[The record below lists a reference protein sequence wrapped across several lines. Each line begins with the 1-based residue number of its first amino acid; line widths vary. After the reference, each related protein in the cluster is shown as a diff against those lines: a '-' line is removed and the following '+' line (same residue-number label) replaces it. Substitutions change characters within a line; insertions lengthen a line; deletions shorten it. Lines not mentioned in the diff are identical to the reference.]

1 MVFLAG
7 AFDTKGDAADRLRER
22 CLGLKRCVEHL
33 GTRQTRL
40 WVICPGAT
48 RHDGDADGAVEAGL
62 WAFTRTL
69 ANEVATLDIRRID
82 LTAAMPSKQAS
93 ERLRDVILS
102 GTTETEIILDADAT
116 RVIRFAPGQLS
127 RRPASDAVAAPAA
140 QLERSVTGG
149 LNDMRWGPAE
159 RRTPGRGEVE
169 IAVEA
174 TGLNFRDVLWALSML
189 PEEILEDGF
198 AGPRLGLEV
207 AGRVVSVGKGVAA
220 FKVGDPVVA
229 FAQSGFSTHIVVPEL
244 VVAPSPPGLDP
255 QAAATVPVAFLTAY
269 YSLVSCARLR
279 RGEWVLVHGGA
290 GGVGLA
296 ALQIAKLKGARV
308 IATAGSREKR
318 ALVKAL
324 GAEHVLD
331 SRSLAFVDEVR
342 RITGDGVGIVVNSLF
357 GEAMERSLNCLKPF
371 GRFIELGK
379 RDYVA
384 NTHIGLRPFRRNL
397 SYFGV
402 DLDQVLQH
410 QGEDGARLF
419 REVMALFTEGGLKPL
434 PFQPFTAD
442 EVSDAFRLMQ
452 QSGHVGKIVIAPP
465 KPGSIVVERKSDFQV
480 SSEGV
485 HLITGGLGGF
495 GIEAARWLADRGA
508 RHLVLVGRKGASS
521 PEAKQVVADLAV
533 RGVSVAAMACDITSR
548 EAVDDLLAE
557 VEGDGRRLAGVI
569 HGAMV
574 LQDGLIANLDAA
586 ALDAVIRPKVV
597 GAEHLD
603 AATRERQL
611 DYFVLFSSATTF
623 IGNPGQGAY
632 VAANGFMEG
641 LARRRKALGLPALAV
656 AWGAIGDVGVLAR
669 NRAVMETLAGRV
681 GVTPMDARR
690 SLDLMAEALE
700 GQGSSP
706 DDAVPGHCLDALGQG
721 ARASRD
727 HALAELRRS
736 RFRPAGGI
744 RHRDRH
750 RYRWFAQEPG
760 PRCGAQDRVRCHR

>member
-1 MVFLAG
+1 
-7 AFDTKGDAADRLRER
+7 
-22 CLGLKRCVEHL
+22 
-33 GTRQTRL
+33 
-40 WVICPGAT
+40 
-48 RHDGDADGAVEAGL
+48 
-62 WAFTRTL
+62 
-69 ANEVATLDIRRID
+69 
-82 LTAAMPSKQAS
+82 
-93 ERLRDVILS
+93 
-102 GTTETEIILDADAT
+102 
-116 RVIRFAPGQLS
+116 
-127 RRPASDAVAAPAA
+127 
-140 QLERSVTGG
+140 
-149 LNDMRWGPAE
+149 
-159 RRTPGRGEVE
+159 
-169 IAVEA
+169 
-174 TGLNFRDVLWALSML
+174 ML

-229 FAQSGFSTHIVVPEL
+229 FAQSGFSTHIGGARTRGGTEPARPRPAGGGHRAGRL
-244 VVAPSPPGLDP
+244 PSL
-255 QAAATVPVAFLTAY
+255 LI

-397 SYFGV
+397 LLFSASI
-402 DLDQVLQH
+402 LDQVLQH

-508 RHLVLVGRKGASS
+508 RHLVLVGRKGA
-521 PEAKQVVADLAV
+521 
-533 RGVSVAAMACDITSR
+533 
-548 EAVDDLLAE
+548 
-557 VEGDGRRLAGVI
+557 
-569 HGAMV
+569 
-574 LQDGLIANLDAA
+574 
-586 ALDAVIRPKVV
+586 
-597 GAEHLD
+597 
-603 AATRERQL
+603 
-611 DYFVLFSSATTF
+611 
-623 IGNPGQGAY
+623 
-632 VAANGFMEG
+632 
-641 LARRRKALGLPALAV
+641 
-656 AWGAIGDVGVLAR
+656 
-669 NRAVMETLAGRV
+669 
-681 GVTPMDARR
+681 
-690 SLDLMAEALE
+690 LE
-700 GQGSSP
+700 P
-706 DDAVPGHCLDALGQG
+706 
-721 ARASRD
+721 
-727 HALAELRRS
+727 
-736 RFRPAGGI
+736 
-744 RHRDRH
+744 
-750 RYRWFAQEPG
+750 
-760 PRCGAQDRVRCHR
+760 